1 MRRSMGAGR
10 RGPGLVGTMAR
21 TAVIA
26 GTATAVVG
34 GMSDAKANKAAQ
46 QAAVADMAAQQQQLQ
61 AQQAALAQQQQWLA
75 AQQQAQPSEATAP
88 AAAGTGGVTAESM
101 ALLKQL
107 SEMQQQ
113 GILTPEEFAQQKAKI
128 LGS

>member
-1 MRRSMGAGR
+1 MRRSMGGGR

-46 QAAVADMAAQQQQLQ
+46 QAAVADMAAQQQLQ

-88 AAAGTGGVTAESM
+88 AAAGAGGVTAESM
-101 ALLKQL
+101 VLLKQL

-113 GILTPEEFAQQKAKI
+113 GILTPEEFAQQKARI